1 MSILCLNLIIVLP
14 NAGSFPIYWRLYRPL
29 LVRTVYR
36 TLLKTSWNPNRWP
49 YSLQSAMWDRHQKLD
64 FVLVLLVATHVTK
77 SLNLSYQSR
86 VNPASL
92 GSEIGSFP
100 GALGL
105 NHLHISVLLKAHSIS
120 FDSNKLPASVAS
132 FFKLGCST
140 VNCVISVG
148 IKKNETKAHIHFC
161 RLSPCSRL
169 EGSASW
175 SSLGCDLWRQK
186 EGRKAKEDAS
196 SSETWLYWKQNSQ
209 NESRLELR
217 WSDSHGNLLVLRRC
231 LKE

>member
-1 MSILCLNLIIVLP
+1 MR
-14 NAGSFPIYWRLYRPL
+14 A
-29 LVRTVYR
+29 VYR
-36 TLLKTSWNPNRWP
+36 TLLKTSWNCNRWP
-49 YSLQSAMWDRHQKLD
+49 YILQSAMWHRHQKLD
-64 FVLVLLVATHVTK
+64 FVLVLLAATHVTK

-86 VNPASL
+86 VVHVSHCR

-140 VNCVISVG
+140 VKSVISVG

-209 NESRLELR
+209 NESRLELT
-217 WSDSHGNLLVLRRC
+217 WSDSHGNLLVLRRF